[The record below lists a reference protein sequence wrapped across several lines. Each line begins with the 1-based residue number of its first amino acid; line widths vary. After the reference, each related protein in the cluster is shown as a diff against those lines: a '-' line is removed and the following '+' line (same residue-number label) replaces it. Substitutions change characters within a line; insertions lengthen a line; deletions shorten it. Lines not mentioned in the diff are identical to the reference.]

1 MEQRLQKAIA
11 SAGVGSR
18 RYCESLIASG
28 RVAVN
33 GKVVTQ
39 LGTKADPDK
48 DTITVDGKT
57 IQTDQEQLYVLLNK
71 PVGYTSTRFDRFA
84 EHTVMELVSAVQAYL
99 YPVGRLDADTSGLLL
114 LTNDG
119 EFTQL
124 LTHPSHEV
132 EKTYRAVVRGR
143 VSAVEL
149 GRLEMG
155 IELEDGPTAPAAARL
170 VSYSQE
176 KNASKVEI
184 TIHEGRKRQVK
195 RMFTA
200 LGHRVIELK
209 RVRFGSLD
217 LKGVK
222 EGEYRFLTKREVA
235 QLRKLA
241 VKASPK
247 P

>member
-1 MEQRLQKAIA
+1 
-11 SAGVGSR
+11 
-18 RYCESLIASG
+18 
-28 RVAVN
+28 
-33 GKVVTQ
+33 
-39 LGTKADPDK
+39 
-48 DTITVDGKT
+48 
-57 IQTDQEQLYVLLNK
+57 
-71 PVGYTSTRFDRFA
+71 
-84 EHTVMELVSAVQAYL
+84 MELVSAVQAYL